1 MNLTSLRFVEE
12 VTLHKLSHFLPAQ
25 NPLKDFV
32 HHNTLHAFQDK
43 DFFTA
48 LQESSE
54 IFGYKT
60 FLPLSDFRK
69 KLKSNKINAAILDK
83 IIFEKKGEDN
93 FFTWKENVLHKNY
106 DEAVYP
112 KIGKLRSLWKEKYAI
127 NLDKSSH
134 GILFRILCSY
144 LDQGIAMWN
153 FPDDNKGFLS
163 SIITIEQES
172 IMGIFTSFAI
182 AVKCATKPR

>member
-1 MNLTSLRFVEE
+1 MNVTSLRFVEE

-60 FLPLSDFRK
+60 FLLCK
-69 KLKSNKINAAILDK
+69 KVGSN
-83 IIFEKKGEDN
+83 
-93 FFTWKENVLHKNY
+93 
-106 DEAVYP
+106 
-112 KIGKLRSLWKEKYAI
+112 AI
-127 NLDKSSH
+127 NSFEPIEGKTSNSPVTPKCLIDQV
-134 GILFRILCSY
+134 RIASCNSLV
-144 LDQGIAMWN
+144 
-153 FPDDNKGFLS
+153 P
-163 SIITIEQES
+163 
-172 IMGIFTSFAI
+172 
-182 AVKCATKPR
+182 ATTG

>member
-12 VTLHKLSHFLPAQ
+12 ATLHKLSHFLPAQ

-60 FLPLSDFRK
+60 FLPLSDFRN
-69 KLKSNKINAAILDK
+69 KLKNNQINAAILDK
-83 IIFEKKGEDN
+83 IIYQKKGEDH
-93 FFTWKENVLHKNY
+93 FSSWKENVLHKNY
-106 DEAVYP
+106 DEAIHP
-112 KIGKLRSLWKEKYAI
+112 KIDR
-127 NLDKSSH
+127 KS
-134 GILFRILCSY
+134 
-144 LDQGIAMWN
+144 
-153 FPDDNKGFLS
+153 
-163 SIITIEQES
+163 
-172 IMGIFTSFAI
+172 
-182 AVKCATKPR
+182 VV